1 MRSEG
6 KGKAPRELL
15 LANPSEARSEKWV
28 SVSVQVLGWEP
39 ELAVLARKELF
50 KEH

>member
-1 MRSEG
+1 MSQRGSEQ
-6 KGKAPRELL
+6 
-15 LANPSEARSEKWV
+15 KWV

-39 ELAVLARKELF
+39 KLAVLARKELF

>member
-6 KGKAPRELL
+6 NPPEELL
-15 LANPSEARSEKWV
+15 AVYPSEVQSEKWV

-39 ELAVLARKELF
+39 KLAVLARKELF
-50 KEH
+50 KEQ